1 LWGRCNPD
9 SANGV
14 DKTVYFLA
22 RAQAEA
28 DNAVA
33 IFSINDKP
41 PIPVPGCEVRSF
53 PVRRLPVP
61 FKHDRLRDLA
71 VLRSPLNLPPALVR
85 SLLEWEPSIVHFH
98 FVHIS
103 QAILLARRLRK
114 RAIPYCV
121 TPNGGLAVQAQRRSR
136 FGKWVFAT
144 LFERAYL
151 NRAAF
156 IHAISSADLEGTRAY
171 GVRNRFIVAPN
182 CIDPAQMPADLDAAV
197 IGRRFPA
204 VVGKRLFTFI
214 GRVDP
219 QQKGLDTLLRAW
231 AGVPSRDRG
240 ALVLVGP
247 DWRDGRARLEA
258 LASHLGIADSVFFF
272 GPVSGIEKWDV
283 LQSTDI
289 FVHPSRWEAGVPFAV
304 LEAMLAGKPL
314 LLTPPADP
322 SGLVA
327 QAGAGVVV
335 VSADNA
341 VRDALARLLEANAD
355 ELGRFGVAARSLVD
369 QAFRWELTSQE
380 LLRAYEKAIADVRS
394 EH

>member
-14 DKTVYFLA
+14 DKAVYFLA
-22 RAQAEA
+22 RAQAQA
-28 DNAVA
+28 GNAVA

-41 PIPVPGCEVRSF
+41 PIPVPGCEVKSF
-53 PVRRLPVP
+53 PVRRLPFP
-61 FKHDRLRDLA
+61 FKHGRLRDLV

-85 SLLEWEPSIVHFH
+85 SLLGWEPSIVHFH
-98 FVHIS
+98 FVHIP
-103 QAILLARRLRK
+103 QAILLARRLRE
-114 RAIPYCV
+114 AATPYCV
-121 TPNGGLAVQAQRRSR
+121 SPHGGLAVQAQRRRR

-156 IHAISSADLEGTRAY
+156 IHAISSTDLEGTKAY
-171 GVRNRFIVAPN
+171 GVRNRFIIAPN
-182 CIDPAQMPADLDAAV
+182 CIDPAQMPADLDGTV

-204 VVGKRLFTFI
+204 VVGKRLFTYI
-214 GRVDP
+214 GRIDP
-219 QQKGLDTLLRAW
+219 EQKGLDTLLRAW
-231 AGVPSRDRG
+231 AGASSRDRG

-247 DWRDGRARLEA
+247 DWRGGRARLEG

-272 GPVSGIEKWDV
+272 GFVSGKEKWDV
-283 LQSTDI
+283 LQSTDV
-289 FVHPSRWEAGVPFAV
+289 FVHPSRWEGAPFAV

-335 VSADNA
+335 VSADDA

-380 LLRAYEKAIADVRS
+380 LLRAYEKAIADARS